1 MSMETYTRLLMDASA
16 EFPIHFL
23 NIYSLTFPSIITPA
37 RGATRTITIGM
48 YSGPRTEI
56 VKTTIIKRL
65 EEKHNVKILVDE
77 GWTTTQLGRLRAGK
91 NNPVHT
97 MMWIDDIGVN
107 IARKEGL
114 IDRRP

>member
-1 MSMETYTRLLMDASA
+1 M
-16 EFPIHFL
+16 
-23 NIYSLTFPSIITPA
+23 
-37 RGATRTITIGM
+37 GATRNITIGM

-77 GWTTTQLGRLRAGK
+77 GWTTTQLGRLRASK

-97 MMWIDDIGVN
+97 MMWMDDIGVN

-114 IDRRP
+114 IDRLPEDKIPNWSLANSANGPN